1 MELTQPYVQNWLKA
15 NPQAT
20 TFEFPKGVTSI
31 GCNTFRDC
39 IVLTSIMIPK
49 GVTSIGERAFDGC
62 RGLTSIVISEGV
74 TSISSHAFYGCIQLS
89 YIIAPAHLHKQLN
102 REYPNKKLMTLQQV
116 ENSLVEK
123 LIRHTPVNNNQEA
136 RSEEVKSIITSMS
149 PLAKASLFNYPMSA
163 NSYWKDLNG
172 KQTAVALGD
181 APAHLLELIGC
192 RQLNSFSM
200 NDQVITNVI
209 DRYLSIK
216 DKLNLAMVAKQIDL
230 IAAPLNP
237 NQDTTDVD
245 HKDAISSAEYTDQV
259 SIEAPSEGINS
270 LRI

>member
-31 GCNTFRDC
+31 GE
-39 IVLTSIMIPK
+39 S
-49 GVTSIGERAFDGC
+49 AFDGC

-89 YIIAPAHLHKQLN
+89 YIIAPAHLHKPLN
-102 REYPNKKLMTLQQV
+102 REYPNKTLMTLQQV

-200 NDQVITNVI
+200 NDQVITDVI
-209 DRYLSIK
+209 DKHISIK
-216 DKLNLAMVAKQIDL
+216 DRLNLAMVAKQIDL
-230 IAAPLNP
+230 VAARLN
-237 NQDTTDVD
+237 TTDTGHQDANSGDSHID
-245 HKDAISSAEYTDQV
+245 HTSRVALSN
-259 SIEAPSEGINS
+259 GIND